1 MRQRMATANP
11 PPEREIWQ
19 WPVHVHRHT
28 RTYPSLARARV
39 RAESS
44 AEDGRIAP
52 LTAASGALFAQ
63 FCVLLVL
70 WAAPWMILIRS
81 DPNAISNALLRGSLQ
96 GNPGTALTL
105 AFALVYVISTALLIA
120 AAARQLSQAR
130 PRYVKACLFLIIM
143 PPVLLSLA
151 ATPIL
156 SLGFFLSAVIW
167 CFPALL

>member
-1 MRQRMATANP
+1 MQQKMATAIP

-28 RTYPSLARARV
+28 RTHPSLARAPV
-39 RAESS
+39 RAEPS
-44 AEDGRIAP
+44 DGRIAP
-52 LTAASGALFAQ
+52 LAAASSALFAQ

-70 WAAPWMILIRS
+70 WAAPWVILMRS
-81 DPNAISNALLRGSLQ
+81 DPHAISYALLRGSLHRD
-96 GNPGTALTL
+96 PGTALVL

-120 AAARQLSQAR
+120 AAARQLAQAR

-156 SLGFFLSAVIW
+156 SLGFFLSAAIW